1 MLNRHDLKPG
11 QRLTRPGP
19 PLTLQAF
26 TDFGAL
32 LGTDAPV
39 HNDTAYAAKTQFGC
53 VIAQGPLLLARY
65 ESWFCELFGEEA
77 WSRSGRLTAKFIDPA
92 RIDETV
98 TLEMVVG
105 ETIKGRAHFELR
117 VVCGE
122 RLLALGTATIELH
135 EF

>member
-1 MLNRHDLKPG
+1 MLNRDDLKAG

-39 HNDTAYAAKTQFGC
+39 HNDAAYAARTQFGC

-65 ESWFCELFGEEA
+65 ESLLCELFGEEA
-77 WSRSGRLTAKFIDPA
+77 WSRSGRLTAKFLDPA
-92 RIDETV
+92 RIGETV
-98 TLEMVVG
+98 ALEMVVS
-105 ETIKGRAHFELR
+105 ETIRNRTQFELR
-117 VVCGE
+117 VTCGE
-122 RLLALGTATIELH
+122 RLLALGSAAIDVQ
-135 EF
+135 

>member
-1 MLNRHDLKPG
+1 MLTDHGFKAG

-39 HNDTAYAAKTQFGC
+39 HNDPAYAANTQFGC
-53 VIAQGPLLLARY
+53 VIAQGPLLLARF

-77 WSRSGRLTAKFIDPA
+77 WSRTGRLTAKFLDPA
-92 RIDETV
+92 RIGETV

-105 ETIKGRAHFELR
+105 ETVKGRTTFELR

-122 RLLALGTATIELH
+122 RLLALGSATIDLQ
-135 EF
+135 

>member
-1 MLNRHDLKPG
+1 MLNRHDLIAG
-11 QRLTRPGP
+11 RRLTRPGP

-39 HNDTAYAAKTQFGC
+39 HNDPAYAAKTQYGT
-53 VIAQGPLLLARY
+53 VISQGPLLLACY
-65 ESWFCELFGEEA
+65 ETWFGELFGEAA
-77 WSRSGRLTAKFIDPA
+77 WSRTGRLTAKFLDPA

-98 TLEMVVG
+98 TLEMIAG
-105 ETIKGRAHFELR
+105 ETVEGRAHFELR

-122 RLLALGTATIELH
+122 RLLALGSAAIDLQ
-135 EF
+135 

>member
-1 MLNRHDLKPG
+1 MLNPHDLKTG

-39 HNDTAYAAKTQFGC
+39 HNDAAYAANTQFGC
-53 VIAQGPLLLARY
+53 VIAQGPLLLACY
-65 ESWFCELFGEEA
+65 EIWLCELFGEAA
-77 WSRSGRLTAKFIDPA
+77 WSRTGRLTAKFLDPA
-92 RIDETV
+92 RIGETV
-98 TLEMVVG
+98 TLEMVMG
-105 ETIKGRAHFELR
+105 ETVKGRAHFELR

-122 RLLALGTATIELH
+122 RLLALGSAAIDLQ
-135 EF
+135 

>member
-1 MLNRHDLKPG
+1 MLTDHVFKAG

-32 LGTDAPV
+32 LGTDAPI
-39 HNDTAYAAKTQFGC
+39 HNDAAYAAKTQYGT
-53 VIAQGPLLLARY
+53 VISQGPLLLACY
-65 ESWFCELFGEEA
+65 ETWLCDLFGEAA
-77 WSRSGRLTAKFIDPA
+77 WSRSGRLAAKFLDPA
-92 RIDETV
+92 RIGEAV

-105 ETIKGRAHFELR
+105 ETVGGRAHFELR

-122 RLLALGTATIELH
+122 RLLALGNAAIDLQ
-135 EF
+135 

>member
-1 MLNRHDLKPG
+1 MLNRDAFRTG

-39 HNDTAYAAKTQFGC
+39 HNDPAYAAKTQYGC
-53 VIAQGPLLLARY
+53 VIAQGPLLLACF
-65 ESWFCELFGEEA
+65 ETWFCELFGEDA
-77 WSRSGRLTAKFIDPA
+77 WSRTGRLTAKFIDPA
-92 RIDETV
+92 RIGEEV
-98 TLEMVVG
+98 TLEMAAG
-105 ETIKGRAHFELR
+105 ETIAGRATFELR

-122 RLLALGTATIELH
+122 RLLALGSATIDLQ
-135 EF
+135 

>member
-1 MLNRHDLKPG
+1 MLNRHDLRAG

-39 HNDTAYAAKTQFGC
+39 HNDPAYAAKTQFGC
-53 VIAQGPLLLARY
+53 VIAQGPLLLACF
-65 ESWFCELFGEEA
+65 ETWFCELFGETA
-77 WSRSGRLTAKFIDPA
+77 WSRSGRLTAKFLDPA
-92 RIDETV
+92 RIGETV
-98 TLEMVVG
+98 TLEMALG
-105 ETIKGRAHFELR
+105 ETTAGRASFELR

-122 RLLALGTATIELH
+122 RLLALGQAAIDWP
-135 EF
+135 

>member
-1 MLNRHDLKPG
+1 MLNRHGLKAG

-19 PLTLQAF
+19 PLTLHAF

-39 HNDTAYAAKTQFGC
+39 HNDVAYAAKTQFGC

-65 ESWFCELFGEEA
+65 ETWFCELFGDEA

-105 ETIKGRAHFELR
+105 ETIKGRTNFELR

-122 RLLALGTATIELH
+122 RLLALGKAAIDLQ
-135 EF
+135 